1 MKKIGNRNNSWC
13 FTYGH
18 ALSIKNPDIPY
29 ASWKYGRNSQVVEV
43 NNLEERFLPAAKIFL
58 FS

>member
-1 MKKIGNRNNSWC
+1 M
-13 FTYGH
+13 
-18 ALSIKNPDIPY
+18 PY